1 MTVEKL
7 AELHDAGES
16 PWPKVS
22 PEFDTAMIKALETGT
37 FEDPQS
43 GKTFD
48 MNEAREASIVA
59 TGVTPVA
66 LSQLKDTQNR
76 PVVLGKRYLFREA
89 SRERDRMTDFEDN
102 NLKRVVNNAKWH
114 NGIHLKLRECHA
126 WGANPALTATI
137 EYPGRSKWLQGTS
150 NNNDIKLTDA
160 SDLSIWIFQDQG
172 RESHGFPCY
181 ALYAEHYSY
190 PNVASGDG
198 SMKPSMMLARAG
210 YDNDW
215 EWRAFAAPLADKGFF
230 NIAFERVDYND

>member
-1 MTVEKL
+1 MSSIAPMTVEKL

-215 EWRAFAAPLADKGFF
+215 E
-230 NIAFERVDYND
+230 